1 MQLLGNGHS
10 NRKTNF
16 LKPNSSKSGKA
27 SSIAIVRS
35 TQPSTDPSAQPSAYP
50 SVPCGGPC
58 ADDGLCEDIQK
69 VTPCVAVIDE
79 WDNRD
84 FSAEW
89 ANFRTQY
96 PKRPFCLL
104 VPYSS
109 YSNGKIRLPDG
120 FDGDTVNNPDGID
133 RTTYAHVN
141 RDESV
146 TSQASDWFQICGLS
160 KYEAATDFNFIGA
173 FIDVS
178 TSLTFDTVYASAA
191 LFARKLRCAGLST
204 DYVFNAHERWLD
216 PFFVSLKPPEGTTEC
231 GGYAALCAPGQTCNE
246 SIGSQNSFCD
256 GPISVDECTPTAIP
270 SAAPSFEQ
278 RQRNRLRESFFQT
291 YPP

>member
-1 MQLLGNGHS
+1 MSHLPFVCMFVHINNIPLSH
-10 NRKTNF
+10 F
-16 LKPNSSKSGKA
+16 CFC
-27 SSIAIVRS
+27 
-35 TQPSTDPSAQPSAYP
+35 DPYNCS
-50 SVPCGGPC
+50 
-58 ADDGLCEDIQK
+58 
-69 VTPCVAVIDE
+69 
-79 WDNRD
+79 
-84 FSAEW
+84 
-89 ANFRTQY
+89 
-96 PKRPFCLL
+96 
-104 VPYSS
+104 
-109 YSNGKIRLPDG
+109 PDG

-160 KYEAATDFNFIGA
+160 KYEAATDFIGA

-178 TSLTFDTVYASAA
+178 MSMRFHIVAASAA

-204 DYVFNAHERWLD
+204 DYVFNSYERWLD

-231 GGYAALCAPGQTCNE
+231 GGYAALCAPGQICNE

-270 SAAPSFEQ
+270 STVPSFEPSP
-278 RQRNRLRESFFQT
+278 RPSV
-291 YPP
+291 